1 MKKTFVL
8 DTNVLLYD
16 GECLL
21 SFDDNNIVI
30 PLIVLEELDAHKRR
44 PDEAG
49 KNARRAVRTLDKL
62 RDLGSIN
69 EGIDLENGGTVRI
82 LSSTDMT
89 CPLPPD
95 IDMSTVDN
103 QILAM
108 SKCLQETSEQ
118 KVVLVTKDINVRVKC
133 DALGIKCE
141 DYNKHRIV
149 DKQEGLYAGVK
160 RVNVSQKVIDK
171 IYTEGSASK
180 EDLSIEDVYPN
191 EFLVLKDESSG
202 QGSAIVRYL
211 GNEKK

>member
-16 GECLL
+16 ADCLL

-30 PLIVLEELDAHKRR
+30 PLIVLEELDRHKRR

-49 KNARRAVRTLDKL
+49 KNARTSVRTLDKL
-62 RDLGSIN
+62 RELGSIN
-69 EGIDLENGGTVRI
+69 KGINLESGGTVRI
-82 LSSTDMT
+82 LSSTDIT

-103 QILAM
+103 QLLAM
-108 SKCLQETSEQ
+108 SKCLQETSKE
-118 KVVLVTKDINVRVKC
+118 KVILVTKDINVRVKC

-149 DKQEGLYAGVK
+149 DKQEGLYSGVR
-160 RVNVSQKVIDK
+160 RVNVSQAIIDK
-171 IYTEGSASK
+171 IYTKGRSLRK
-180 EDLSIEDVYPN
+180 KIYQ
-191 EFLVLKDESSG
+191 LKMCIQTSS
-202 QGSAIVRYL
+202 
-211 GNEKK
+211 